1 MKTITLF
8 ITLLFTTVNL
18 NAQEQPFKGLQKL
31 SDTNNN
37 KEINVM
43 MTPNGVMINNNI
55 IPVYDQNEKKID
67 PEKVFEVIRSGYY
80 LELYEDKHGNIK
92 AAKLEE
98 QTAEE
103 KKAFKETME
112 KAREKMIPKGELI
125 NKPLPEL
132 EFTDLEGNFY
142 NLAALKGKVVVLNF
156 WFISCKPCVIE
167 IPELNE
173 IVEHFKGQKE
183 VVFLAFAKDN
193 PEKLE
198 AFLSKK
204 PYQYKIIPN
213 SKPFFQQLG
222 IDSFPTH
229 IIIDQESIIRFH
241 QTSYTPDTKQ
251 TLITQIE
258 KQLQ

>member
-8 ITLLFTTVNL
+8 IALLFITVNL
-18 NAQEQPFKGLQKL
+18 NAQEQPFKGLQKI

-67 PEKVFEVIRSGYY
+67 HEKVYNVILSGYN
-80 LELYEDKHGNIK
+80 LELYEDQQGTIR

-103 KKAFKETME
+103 KKAFKEAME
-112 KAREKMIPKGELI
+112 INRERISQKELI

-132 EFTDLEGNFY
+132 EFTDLKGNFY

-156 WFISCKPCVIE
+156 WFINCKPCVKE

-193 PEKLE
+193 PEKLA

-251 TLITQIE
+251 TLLTQIE

>member
-8 ITLLFTTVNL
+8 IALLFITVNL

-31 SDTNNN
+31 SDTNYN

-67 PEKVFEVIRSGYY
+67 HEKVYNVILSGYN
-80 LELYEDKHGNIK
+80 LELYEDQQGTIR

-103 KKAFKETME
+103 KKAFKEAME
-112 KAREKMIPKGELI
+112 INRERISQKELI

-132 EFTDLEGNFY
+132 EFTDLKGNFY

-156 WFISCKPCVIE
+156 WFISCKPCVLE

-204 PYQYKIIPN
+204 PYHYQIIPN
-213 SKPFFQQLG
+213 SNPFFQQLG
-222 IDSFPTH
+222 INTFPTH
-229 IIIDQESIIRFH
+229 IIIDQEGIIRFH

>member
-8 ITLLFTTVNL
+8 IALLFITVNL

-67 PEKVFEVIRSGYY
+67 HEKVYNVILSGYN
-80 LELYEDKHGNIK
+80 LELYEDQQGTIR

-103 KKAFKETME
+103 KKAFKEAME
-112 KAREKMIPKGELI
+112 INRERISQKELI

-132 EFTDLEGNFY
+132 EFTDLKGNFY

-156 WFISCKPCVIE
+156 WFINCKPCVKE

-193 PEKLE
+193 PEKLA

>member
-8 ITLLFTTVNL
+8 IALLFITVNL

-55 IPVYDQNEKKID
+55 IPVYDQSEKKID
-67 PEKVFEVIRSGYY
+67 HEKVYNVILSGYN
-80 LELYEDKHGNIK
+80 LELYEDQQGTIR

-103 KKAFKETME
+103 KKAFKEAME
-112 KAREKMIPKGELI
+112 INRERISQKELI

-132 EFTDLEGNFY
+132 EFTDLKGNFY

-156 WFISCKPCVIE
+156 WFINCKPCVKE

-193 PEKLE
+193 PEKLA

>member
-8 ITLLFTTVNL
+8 IALLFITVNL

-55 IPVYDQNEKKID
+55 IPVYDQSEKKID
-67 PEKVFEVIRSGYY
+67 HEKVYNVILSGYN
-80 LELYEDKHGNIK
+80 LELYEDQQGTIR

-103 KKAFKETME
+103 KKAFKEAME
-112 KAREKMIPKGELI
+112 INRERISQKELI

-132 EFTDLEGNFY
+132 EFTDLKGNFY

-156 WFISCKPCVIE
+156 WFINCKPCVKE

-193 PEKLE
+193 PEKLA

-251 TLITQIE
+251 TLLTQIE

>member
-8 ITLLFTTVNL
+8 IALLFITVNL
-18 NAQEQPFKGLQKL
+18 NAQEQPFKGLQKI

-67 PEKVFEVIRSGYY
+67 HEKVYNVILSGYN
-80 LELYEDKHGNIK
+80 LELYEDQQGTIR

-103 KKAFKETME
+103 KKAFKEAME
-112 KAREKMIPKGELI
+112 INRERISQKELI

-132 EFTDLEGNFY
+132 EFTDLKGNFY

-156 WFISCKPCVIE
+156 WFINCKPCVKE

-193 PEKLE
+193 PEKLA